1 MHVLK
6 MFPNAFN
13 NLEETVNYARQF
25 HEEIIFADISKLSEI
40 SIFSIHQIFLLAIFA
55 KISDSYYPLHN

>member
-40 SIFSIHQIFLLAIFA
+40 SIFSIHQIFLLAIFV
-55 KISDSYYPLHN
+55 KIFRQLLPIT

>member
-6 MFPNAFN
+6 MFPNAFK

-40 SIFSIHQIFLLAIFA
+40 SIFSIHQIFLLAIFV
-55 KISDSYYPLHN
+55 KIFRQLLPIT

>member
-13 NLEETVNYARQF
+13 NLEETLNYARKF

-40 SIFSIHQIFLLAIFA
+40 SIFSIHQIFLLAIFV
-55 KISDSYYPLHN
+55 KIFRQLLPIT